1 MNLAIIGCGEVGCSY
16 VSAFLETSRHSLM
29 LCEQRPNSAASSLSV
44 RAGKPIHKAPGAW
57 LRDADLVFSYVTG
70 SVALDVN
77 RAALT
82 HMKPGALLADFTTAA
97 PDHKRQAAVEAH
109 SHNIQFVDVVIMG
122 AIALTG
128 SRTPLLCAGE
138 GADRINELMTELGAP
153 VRVLENAAAGDAAS
167 LKLLRTI
174 FTKGLEALA
183 VECLVAAELK
193 GVRQQLYEVLSD
205 IDRTPLKDFL
215 EALIRTHVVHAGRRM
230 HEVAEAEEQLR
241 LAGLPVQVLPGVRA
255 LFAQTLETLGRQPI
269 LDPAPSSEF
278 ALNWLL
284 RTRLTKSVADCSE
297 PKKRTPT
304 ND

>member
-1 MNLAIIGCGEVGCSY
+1 
-16 VSAFLETSRHSLM
+16 
-29 LCEQRPNSAASSLSV
+29 
-44 RAGKPIHKAPGAW
+44 
-57 LRDADLVFSYVTG
+57 
-70 SVALDVN
+70 
-77 RAALT
+77 
-82 HMKPGALLADFTTAA
+82 
-97 PDHKRQAAVEAH
+97 
-109 SHNIQFVDVVIMG
+109 MG

-128 SRTPLLCAGE
+128 PRTPLLCAGQ
-138 GADRINELMTELGAP
+138 GADRISHLMTEIGAP
-153 VRVLENAAAGDAAS
+153 VRVLEDAAAGDAAS

-183 VECLVAAELK
+183 VECLVAAELQ

-284 RTRLTKSVADCSE
+284 RTRLTKAGADRSE
-297 PKKRTPT
+297 PQKDSYK
-304 ND
+304 